1 MRMAAIPRASTT
13 PDRRNSVSRDRLLDR
28 VRGEFREMPCLRLTF
43 GQAQRL
49 FSMRADICERVFASL
64 VREGMLTRGPDAR
77 YGVRADVAWHEPMA
91 GPRNERRTTK
101 AS

>member
-1 MRMAAIPRASTT
+1 MVAIPRGSTM
-13 PDRRNSVSRDRLLDR
+13 PDRRNSIPRDRLLNR
-28 VRGEFREMPCLRLTF
+28 IRAEFREMPCLRLTF

-49 FSMRADICERVFASL
+49 FGMRADVCERVFASL

-77 YGVRADVAWHEPMA
+77 YGVRADAFSHLPTWGERGHER
-91 GPRNERRTTK
+91 GDWK